1 MCCGSCFLVCRGR
14 VLVWHPHTRK
24 AHVVASGLYYPDGV
38 VVSDDGSY
46 LLVVETDALRVVKL
60 WLTGD
65 KVGMGHSLLQIYAA
79 MQAVPAPELFNS
91 WSLTGAACAATQL
104 GRTAANGC
112 LTCPVMCPCLGLDQE
127 RQRWSSTT
135 CHWFRQG
142 CSSPVVVASKVTISR
157 TAGGAALKAR
167 PSPLP

>member
-1 MCCGSCFLVCRGR
+1 MAAYVMAVEPLDFSQCCPAGIQLQDWNDGKVTDMCCGSCFLVCRGR

-91 WSLTGAACAATQL
+91 WSSTGAACAATQL
-104 GRTAANGC
+104 GHTAANGC
-112 LTCPVMCPCLGLDQE
+112 LTCSVMCPCLGLDQ
-127 RQRWSSTT
+127 
-135 CHWFRQG
+135 
-142 CSSPVVVASKVTISR
+142 
-157 TAGGAALKAR
+157 
-167 PSPLP
+167 